1 MQTKNKIIRATD
13 LRKFIEEALKKPPSK
28 FDLFRQSE
36 EGLKRFKNINDFLS
50 KVYKTATKEE
60 LLFYLTNAR
69 LEISYKKELPKM
81 GAKGKQQAY
90 QKYLEMARTVY
101 VDLLKIKSDYDKKIS
116 LKELAKALNSIY
128 PNIYWRDNRVESKP
142 EKSKGKVIN
151 LVQIHKELTRD
162 HKYRLKMLSASK
174 RT

>member
-69 LEISYKKELPKM
+69 LEI
-81 GAKGKQQAY
+81 
-90 QKYLEMARTVY
+90 
-101 VDLLKIKSDYDKKIS
+101 
-116 LKELAKALNSIY
+116 
-128 PNIYWRDNRVESKP
+128 
-142 EKSKGKVIN
+142 
-151 LVQIHKELTRD
+151 
-162 HKYRLKMLSASK
+162 
-174 RT
+174 